1 MQSKGQ
7 TTSSAGSAAS
17 ARGSSTT
24 QPSGPSA
31 PPMVVVR
38 SSALPLALMVVVAI
52 ALAVGL
58 LVSLG
63 FNIYSASA
71 YAQYFQTDASI
82 REAYHSGSKTAS
94 DKIAIVELS
103 GVMLDGDGFTK
114 KQIDRVRED
123 DSVKAV
129 VLRVNT
135 PGGAVSAADYLF
147 HHLKKLRDEKEIPV
161 VVSMGSIAASGG
173 YYVSMAAGDP
183 TSSAGDE
190 AGGQRKKLI
199 FAEPTCITG
208 SIGVI
213 IPRYDLH
220 DMLEKK
226 LDITSDN
233 IVSHQFKEL
242 GSWTKELTPPE
253 RAKLQQQV
261 DLMFARFKEKVV
273 EGRPMFAK
281 DEDALNQVATGEVFT
296 GTQAKDLML
305 VDEVGFI
312 EDAIASAA
320 DLANLGKDKYRVV
333 KFKSPP
339 TLADALV
346 GQVNT
351 PAQPLDTQAILE
363 MATPRAYYLYSWL
376 PPLSAQ

>member
-1 MQSKGQ
+1 MESKGQ

-17 ARGSSTT
+17 ARGSSAA
-24 QPSGPSA
+24 QSAGASA
-31 PPMVVVR
+31 PPTVVVR
-38 SSALPLALMVVVAI
+38 TSVVPLVLMVVVAI

-71 YAQYFQTDASI
+71 YAQYFQTDAKV
-82 REAYHSGSKTAS
+82 REAYHSGSKTAA

-103 GVMLDGDGFTK
+103 GVMLNGNGFTK
-114 KQIDRVRED
+114 KQIDHVRDD

-147 HHLKKLRDEKEIPV
+147 HHLKKLRDERKIPV

-183 TSSAGDE
+183 NASAADE
-190 AGGQRKKLI
+190 PKKLI

-220 DMLEKK
+220 DLLEKK

-296 GTQAKDLML
+296 GEQAKDLML
-305 VDEVGFI
+305 VDDVGFI

-320 DLANLGKDKYRVV
+320 DLANLGNDNYRVV
-333 KFKSPP
+333 EYKSPP
-339 TLADALV
+339 TLADALI
-346 GQVNT
+346 GQVES
-351 PAQPLDTQAILE
+351 PARPINTQAILE